1 MLSEGSFK
9 RLEIGRHLGSLF
21 TERGRIVSSLTDD
34 LIDMPSRELL
44 FFGTEEQS
52 TVRDSKE
59 QIKGLKL
66 LSRTYRILSMGQPL
80 MVIEEKFPVDGPR

>member
-1 MLSEGSFK
+1 MVDEIESGDESLGRLLHQFK
-9 RLEIGRHLGSLF
+9 IEVR
-21 TERGRIVSSLTDD
+21 
-34 LIDMPSRELL
+34 RELL

-80 MVIEEKFPVDGPR
+80 MVIEEKFPVDGPG